1 MSWKDT
7 EVASEGH
14 KLSFKQAL
22 HHVASDVFIKLGVP
36 DWAMGLTE
44 RTRKAQEY
52 FNELEVSLVQPCLAR
67 SAELYCS

>member
-7 EVASEGH
+7 EVAPKGH

-36 DWAMGLTE
+36 DWAMGFTE
-44 RTRKAQEY
+44 RTRKAQES
-52 FNELEVSLVQPCLAR
+52 FDELEVSVQR
-67 SAELYCS
+67 

>member
-36 DWAMGLTE
+36 HWAMGLTE
-44 RTRKAQEY
+44 RTRKAQES
-52 FNELEVSLVQPCLAR
+52 FDELEVSLV
-67 SAELYCS
+67 